1 MLQFFL
7 TAVFH
12 SLDLEYDSY
21 YRTFPLLELE
31 LGLGWHND
39 SAFHTSIIHSF
50 NLFGY
55 PSIGQNG
62 TPILF
67 YHVLSHFIDSVI
79 IFITGID
86 VWQSYGM
93 FYYFKGVF
101 FIASIMYFITSVN
114 RSHKL
119 YVFLLSLTF
128 LMPIIVAKW
137 NAIGSH
143 GLWFTTFVVIISSPF
158 VFKLISQK
166 TPIRVIDF
174 FILFSLFVVI
184 SLGKVSSGFIY
195 SALVGMILLLSHF
208 KDIRIYIFGI
218 LLLVFF
224 ATYYSLMG
232 GSQASSV
239 SFSFYDSLDFLVL
252 KADTYY
258 GQLYQVYLI
267 LLLVGMMALLFRSKI
282 AMRLAL
288 ASVLLI
294 LVLSVILTIN
304 GNEKFDRSEVWY
316 FIYGLSSVL
325 ILLTYQLAINVLAS
339 KEIRQLEGCIY
350 LKRLSIN
357 IVTIMSLIFLTT
369 ELNSAKF
376 NFLNY
381 NLKTVEDILE
391 DIYIRPFLS
400 LNSYDTNL
408 NWYGPSFLGNM
419 RISPSH

>member
-1 MLQFFL
+1 MFKNIKSVFLRGFDFESVSVISISHISLFVFFITSTLYASLVFVQFSFLKVLFVSLVFLTLFMILSVLFLREIFSEKIKMAPINILVALLVAVFL

-12 SLDLEYDSY
+12 SPDPEYDSY

-79 IFITGID
+79 VFVTGID

-101 FIASIMYFITSVN
+101 FITSIMYFITSVS

-143 GLWFTTFVVIISSPF
+143 GLWFTTLVVIVSSPF

-166 TPIRVIDF
+166 TPIRLINF
-174 FILFSLFVVI
+174 LILFSLFVVI
-184 SLGKVSSGFIY
+184 SLGKISSGFIY

-208 KDIRIYIFGI
+208 KDIRVYIFGFF
-218 LLLVFF
+218 LLVFF
-224 ATYYSLMG
+224 CY
-232 GSQASSV
+232 
-239 SFSFYDSLDFLVL
+239 
-252 KADTYY
+252 
-258 GQLYQVYLI
+258 
-267 LLLVGMMALLFRSKI
+267 LLL
-282 AMRLAL
+282 
-288 ASVLLI
+288 
-294 LVLSVILTIN
+294 IN
-304 GNEKFDRSEVWY
+304 GWVTSFK
-316 FIYGLSSVL
+316 
-325 ILLTYQLAINVLAS
+325 
-339 KEIRQLEGCIY
+339 CI
-350 LKRLSIN
+350 I
-357 IVTIMSLIFLTT
+357 
-369 ELNSAKF
+369 
-376 NFLNY
+376 
-381 NLKTVEDILE
+381 
-391 DIYIRPFLS
+391 
-400 LNSYDTNL
+400 
-408 NWYGPSFLGNM
+408 
-419 RISPSH
+419 